1 MSDRERH
8 AFDMRF
14 RRAINA
20 YDRFEQA
27 LGRVAECWDDD
38 EYPDDWGVMVQQVMA
53 HIRTA
58 KMLLTRAMS
67 DAQPIVRDGSVEQD
81 ELMELNESLAGL
93 NNRLQH
99 VDSVE
104 AVLMNSILRGDGDY
118 VSMFIAS
125 QRVQQE
131 MEERIQQTVRG
142 PVPEDAP
149 EEQPE
154 EPEEDV
160 AEEEQ
165 EDVEETSEDDA
176 PGETSDDESEETGQ
190 EETSEDNE
198 TVEDAAPEEQPV
210 EVPDPQEANPFDF
223 HERARLYGE
232 EAIQNGTYDIHEG
245 ADDEE
250 EDDDPEAPIIMAVN
264 DEPAP
269 VEEQKPR
276 ELTTEEKIDLIR
288 NDPELQRLIHDAA
301 QDIAIKQVQDMIE
314 DAKAAAAEQQPQAV
328 VEKPQIVPTYV
339 TEEGRPYT
347 PEEFAAASGE
357 QPEAD
362 EPTGFV
368 GRIRGKKTDKP
379 KEKPKDKPAK
389 TPRRIG
395 RKNTG
400 GEQ

>member
-1 MSDRERH
+1 
-8 AFDMRF
+8 
-14 RRAINA
+14 
-20 YDRFEQA
+20 
-27 LGRVAECWDDD
+27 
-38 EYPDDWGVMVQQVMA
+38 MVQQVMA

-58 KMLLTRAMS
+58 KMLLARAMS
-67 DAQPIVRDGSVEQD
+67 DAQPIVRDSSVEQD

-125 QRVQQE
+125 QRVQHE

-160 AEEEQ
+160 AGEEQ
-165 EDVEETSEDDA
+165 EDVEESPEDTA
-176 PGETSDDESEETGQ
+176 GETSDDESEETGQ
-190 EETSEDNE
+190 EETSEDSE
-198 TVEDAAPEEQPV
+198 TEEDAAPEEQPTV

-245 ADDEE
+245 SNDEE
-250 EDDDPEAPIIMAVN
+250 EDDDPEAPIIMAVS

-269 VEEQKPR
+269 VEDQKPR
-276 ELTTEEKIDLIR
+276 GLTTEEKIDLIR

-301 QDIAIKQVQDMIE
+301 QDIAIKQVRDMIE
-314 DAKAAAAEQQPQAV
+314 DAKAAAAEQQTQTV
-328 VEKPQIVPTYV
+328 VEKPQIVPTYA

-357 QPEAD
+357 KPEAD

-379 KEKPKDKPAK
+379 KDKPSKPAK

>member
-8 AFDMRF
+8 VFDMRF
-14 RRAINA
+14 RRAVNA

-27 LGRVAECWDDD
+27 LGRIAECWDDD
-38 EYPDDWGVMVQQVMA
+38 EYPEDWGVMVQQVMA

-67 DAQPIVRDGSVEQD
+67 DAQPIVRDSSVEQD

-154 EPEEDV
+154 EPEEDGE
-160 AEEEQ
+160 AGEEQ
-165 EDVEETSEDDA
+165 GDVEETSEDDT
-176 PGETSDDESEETGQ
+176 PGETSDEESQENEEDEP
-190 EETSEDNE
+190 EDDGTE
-198 TVEDAAPEEQPV
+198 KEAAPEEQPT

-250 EDDDPEAPIIMAVN
+250 EDDDPEAPIIMAVS

-269 VEEQKPR
+269 AEDQKPR

-301 QDIAIKQVQDMIE
+301 QDIAIRQVQDMIE

-328 VEKPQIVPTYV
+328 VEKPRPVPLYV

-357 QPEAD
+357 QPETD

-368 GRIRGKKTDKP
+368 GRIRGKKAD
-379 KEKPKDKPAK
+379 KPKDKPSKSAK
-389 TPRRIG
+389 TSRRIG

>member
-8 AFDMRF
+8 VFDMRF
-14 RRAINA
+14 RRAVNA

-27 LGRVAECWDDD
+27 LGRVAGCWDDD

-67 DAQPIVRDGSVEQD
+67 DAQLIVRDSSVEQD

-165 EDVEETSEDDA
+165 EDVGDTSDDT
-176 PGETSDDESEETGQ
+176 PGETPDDESEETGQ
-190 EETSEDNE
+190 EETSEDDTSGE
-198 TVEDAAPEEQPV
+198 EAAPEEQPT

-250 EDDDPEAPIIMAVN
+250 EDDDPEAPIIIPVEE
-264 DEPAP
+264 EPAP
-269 VEEQKPR
+269 VEEPKPR

-301 QDIAIKQVQDMIE
+301 QDIAIRQVQDMIE
-314 DAKAAAAEQQPQAV
+314 DAKAAAVEQQPQAV
-328 VEKPQIVPTYV
+328 VEKPRIVPTYV

-347 PEEFAAASGE
+347 PEELAAASGE

-368 GRIRGKKTDKP
+368 GRIRGKKAD
-379 KEKPKDKPAK
+379 KPKDKPSKPSK

>member
-8 AFDMRF
+8 VFDMRF
-14 RRAINA
+14 RRAVNA

-27 LGRVAECWDDD
+27 LGRVAGCWDED

-58 KMLLTRAMS
+58 KMLLARAMS
-67 DAQPIVRDGSVEQD
+67 DAQPIVRDSSVEQD

-93 NNRLQH
+93 NSRLQH

-149 EEQPE
+149 EEQP
-154 EPEEDV
+154 
-160 AEEEQ
+160 
-165 EDVEETSEDDA
+165 T
-176 PGETSDDESEETGQ
+176 
-190 EETSEDNE
+190 
-198 TVEDAAPEEQPV
+198 

-245 ADDEE
+245 ADDEDDG
-250 EDDDPEAPIIMAVN
+250 DDDPEAPIIMAVS

-301 QDIAIKQVQDMIE
+301 QDIAIRQVQDMIE

-328 VEKPQIVPTYV
+328 VEKPRPEPLYV

-347 PEEFAAASGE
+347 PEELAAASGE

-368 GRIRGKKTDKP
+368 GRIRGKKAD
-379 KEKPKDKPAK
+379 KPKDKPAK

>member
-1 MSDRERH
+1 
-8 AFDMRF
+8 
-14 RRAINA
+14 
-20 YDRFEQA
+20 
-27 LGRVAECWDDD
+27 
-38 EYPDDWGVMVQQVMA
+38 
-53 HIRTA
+53 
-58 KMLLTRAMS
+58 
-67 DAQPIVRDGSVEQD
+67 
-81 ELMELNESLAGL
+81 
-93 NNRLQH
+93 
-99 VDSVE
+99 
-104 AVLMNSILRGDGDY
+104 
-118 VSMFIAS
+118 
-125 QRVQQE
+125 

>member
-8 AFDMRF
+8 VFDMRF

-27 LGRVAECWDDD
+27 LGRIAECWDDD

-142 PVPEDAP
+142 AVPEDAP

-154 EPEEDV
+154 ESEEDG
-160 AEEEQ
+160 EEE
-165 EDVEETSEDDA
+165 ETEETSED
-176 PGETSDDESEETGQ
+176 ESSEETPGESEDDGQ
-190 EETSEDNE
+190 EEPEDNE
-198 TVEDAAPEEQPV
+198 AEEEAAPEEQPTV
-210 EVPDPQEANPFDF
+210 QVPDPQEANPFDF
-223 HERARLYGE
+223 HERARLYGA
-232 EAIQNGTYDIHEG
+232 EAIENGTYDIHSS
-245 ADDEE
+245 ADDE
-250 EDDDPEAPIIMAVN
+250 DDPEAPIIIPVKE
-264 DEPAP
+264 EPAP
-269 VEEQKPR
+269 VEDQKPR

-328 VEKPQIVPTYV
+328 VEKPRIVPTYV

-347 PEEFAAASGE
+347 PEELAAASGE

-368 GRIRGKKTDKP
+368 GRIRGKKADKP
-379 KEKPKDKPAK
+379 KDKPSKPAK

>member
-8 AFDMRF
+8 VFDMRF

-38 EYPDDWGVMVQQVMA
+38 EYPEDWGVMVQQVMA

-58 KMLLTRAMS
+58 KMLLARAMS
-67 DAQPIVRDGSVEQD
+67 DAQPIVRDSSVEQD
-81 ELMELNESLAGL
+81 ELMELNESLTGL
-93 NNRLQH
+93 NSRLQH

-131 MEERIQQTVRG
+131 MEERIQQAVRS

-154 EPEEDV
+154 EPEEDI

-165 EDVEETSEDDA
+165 EDVEDTSEDDT
-176 PGETSDDESEETGQ
+176 PSEE
-190 EETSEDNE
+190 
-198 TVEDAAPEEQPV
+198 AAPEEQPT

-250 EDDDPEAPIIMAVN
+250 EDDNDDDSEAPIIIPVEE
-264 DEPAP
+264 EPAP
-269 VEEQKPR
+269 VEEPKPPI
-276 ELTTEEKIDLIR
+276 LTTEEKIDLIR
-288 NDPELQRLIHDAA
+288 NDPELQRLIHDTA
-301 QDIAIKQVQDMIE
+301 QDIAIRQVQDMIE

-328 VEKPQIVPTYV
+328 VEKPRPEPLYL

-347 PEEFAAASGE
+347 PEELAAASGE

-379 KEKPKDKPAK
+379 KDKPKDKPSK

>member
-8 AFDMRF
+8 VFDMRF

-27 LGRVAECWDDD
+27 LGRIAECWNDD
-38 EYPDDWGVMVQQVMA
+38 EYPEDWGVTVQQVMA

-67 DAQPIVRDGSVEQD
+67 DAQPIVRDSFVEHD

-118 VSMFIAS
+118 ISMFIAS

-142 PVPEDAP
+142 PVPGDAP

-154 EPEEDV
+154 EPGEDGE
-160 AEEEQ
+160 AGEEQ
-165 EDVEETSEDDA
+165 EDVEDTSDDT
-176 PGETSDDESEETGQ
+176 PGETSDDESEEIGQ
-190 EETSEDNE
+190 EETSEDNGAE
-198 TVEDAAPEEQPV
+198 EEAAPEEQPT

-223 HERARLYGE
+223 RERARLYGA
-232 EAIQNGTYDIHEG
+232 EAIENGTYDIHEG
-245 ADDEE
+245 SDDEE
-250 EDDDPEAPIIMAVN
+250 EDDDPDAPIIIAVN

-269 VEEQKPR
+269 AEDQKPR
-276 ELTTEEKIDLIR
+276 ELTTGEKNDLIR

-347 PEEFAAASGE
+347 PEEFAAAPGE

-379 KEKPKDKPAK
+379 KDKPSK

>member
-8 AFDMRF
+8 VFDMRF
-14 RRAINA
+14 RRAVNA

-27 LGRVAECWDDD
+27 LGRIAECWDED
-38 EYPDDWGVMVQQVMA
+38 EYPEDWGVMVQQVMA

-67 DAQPIVRDGSVEQD
+67 DAQPIVRDSSVEQD

-160 AEEEQ
+160 AGEEQ
-165 EDVEETSEDDA
+165 EDVEETSDDGTEETPEDPEENEEEESEDD
-176 PGETSDDESEETGQ
+176 GTEE
-190 EETSEDNE
+190 E
-198 TVEDAAPEEQPV
+198 AAPEEQPT
-210 EVPDPQEANPFDF
+210 EVPDPQKANPFDF

-245 ADDEE
+245 ANEEEE
-250 EDDDPEAPIIMAVN
+250 EDDDPEAPIIMAVS

-269 VEEQKPR
+269 VEDQKPR

-328 VEKPQIVPTYV
+328 VEKLRPVPLYV

-347 PEEFAAASGE
+347 PEEFSAASGE

-379 KEKPKDKPAK
+379 KDKPSKPSK
-389 TPRRIG
+389 TSRRIG

-400 GEQ
+400 DEQ